1 MYIVDRRQKT
11 IGIVF
16 GESTAMLSKKIKQY
30 DFRPDVLAGQ
40 VSKILTEA
48 ILEDVLKGGDKLVES
63 ELQKQF
69 GISRSPLREAFRDL
83 EKKGLVTIAPRKGTF
98 VKRIARKDIQQN
110 FPVRATLES
119 LAAKE
124 AFKKMDVK
132 DRSRMQQVLLK
143 MDQAVKANDPK
154 SYWKQHIVFH
164 EIFITACGND
174 VLVHILHTLRMHSLW
189 YRFSYKYYREDL
201 PGSLAVHRKILNLFN
216 DSQTDPAA
224 LAALVQD
231 HIETAAEK
239 FLVYLEEP

>member
-1 MYIVDRRQKT
+1 
-11 IGIVF
+11 
-16 GESTAMLSKKIKQY
+16 MLSKKIKQY
-30 DFRPDVLAGQ
+30 DFRPDVLAEQ

-48 ILEDVLKGGDKLVES
+48 ILEDVLKGGDKLVEA

-83 EKKGLVTIAPRKGTF
+83 EKKGLVAITPRKGTF
-98 VKRIARKDIQQN
+98 VKRIARKDIQEN
-110 FPVRATLES
+110 FPVRATLEG

-124 AFKKMDVK
+124 AFKKIDAK

-143 MDQAVKANDPK
+143 MEQAVKENNPK
-154 SYWKQHIVFH
+154 AYWKQHIVFH

-174 VLVHILHTLRMHSLW
+174 VLIHILHTLRMHSLW

-201 PGSLAVHRKILNLFN
+201 PGSLAVHMKILNLFN

-224 LAALVQD
+224 LAELVQH

-239 FLVYLEEP
+239 FLTYLEEP